1 MNSIQQLTAGLNTF
15 LTVRT
20 ALMKLQDRILLS
32 NEIYYLMFHR
42 YDQISSAV
50 KRNERNV
57 RLEVFLDEIVAIS
70 KTDMSLLNT
79 PVLNPICRLLK

>member
-1 MNSIQQLTAGLNTF
+1 
-15 LTVRT
+15 
-20 ALMKLQDRILLS
+20 
-32 NEIYYLMFHR
+32 MFHR
-42 YDQISSAV
+42 YDQISTAV